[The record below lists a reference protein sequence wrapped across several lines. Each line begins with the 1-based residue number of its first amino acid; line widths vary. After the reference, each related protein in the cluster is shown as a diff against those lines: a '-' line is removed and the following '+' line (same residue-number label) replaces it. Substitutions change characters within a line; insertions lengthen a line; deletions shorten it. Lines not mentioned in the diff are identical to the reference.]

1 MANSM
6 GRMAYEAYRQ
16 YLASLANTATE
27 KLSNPEWEELDIALR
42 EAWQA
47 AAEAV
52 ARWNGQEVSVA

>member
-16 YLASLANTATE
+16 YLASNATE
-27 KLSNPEWEELDIALR
+27 GLSNPEWEELDIAQR

-52 ARWNGQEVSVA
+52 ARWNGQEVPVA